1 MINVLVACEESQR
14 VAKAFELMG
23 ANAFSCDII
32 ECSGERPD
40 IHILGDATKI
50 LTPKEYADFNGDI
63 YHEIQFK
70 TMDGKVHH
78 IPKWDVLIAHPPCTY
93 FSRAGARWYYIDDK
107 INKERIAKM
116 EEMRKLFLT
125 FLNADIEHI
134 AVENP
139 IPMKKCNLPPHT
151 QQIQPYEFGDKWT
164 KATRLWLKN
173 LPPLKPTNI
182 VVPYPINFTQESTG
196 SSKIR
201 SKTFQGIANA
211 MAYQWYDFISKE
223 GETNEY

>member
-1 MINVLVACEESQR
+1 MNVLIACEESQR
-14 VAKAFELMG
+14 VAIAFEKMG
-23 ANAFSCDII
+23 ARAFSCDII
-32 ECSGERPD
+32 ECSGNRED
-40 IHILGDATKI
+40 MHIQCDATKI
-50 LTPKEYADFNGDI
+50 LAPKEYIDFNGDI
-63 YHEIQFK
+63 HFEIQFK
-70 TMDGKVHH
+70 TMDGKEHH
-78 IPKWDVLIAHPPCTY
+78 IPKWDILIAHPPCTY
-93 FSRAGARWYYIDDK
+93 FSRAGARWYYIDGK
-107 INKERIAKM
+107 INEERVAKM
-116 EEMRKLFLT
+116 KEMRKLFLT

-139 IPMKKCNLPPHT
+139 VPMKKCNLPQHT

-182 VVPYPINFTQESTG
+182 VTPYPINFTQESTG

-211 MAYQWYDFISKE
+211 MAEQWYNYVL
-223 GETNEY
+223 NEKR